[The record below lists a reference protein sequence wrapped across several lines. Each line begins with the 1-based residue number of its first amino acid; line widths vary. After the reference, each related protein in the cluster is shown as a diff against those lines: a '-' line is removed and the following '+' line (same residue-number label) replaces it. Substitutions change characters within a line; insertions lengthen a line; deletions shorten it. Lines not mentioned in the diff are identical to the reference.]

1 MRKIYA
7 TAACCCVLS
16 ASLPATA
23 QSVNSAKDYPNR
35 PIRIVIGYAPGGT
48 SDIMSRIL
56 STHLYSAWGQQVVVD
71 NRPGA
76 SAQIAT
82 DIVAKAAPDGYTLFL
97 TPSGTH
103 TANPGLYKKLPYDTV
118 KDFAPVTLFAWV
130 SNMIVTHPS
139 SPINSLQDLIR
150 MAKAAPGQ
158 LTDASVGAGSVSH
171 LSAEMLKSLTGTN
184 IVHIPYK
191 GGGPALTAIA
201 SNEVTIMFAAL
212 PSATPFVL
220 SKRIKPLVVTS
231 PKRASALPDV
241 PTVAEAGVAGL
252 QVMEWYGVLAPA
264 TTPAAIVT
272 KLQGEILKII
282 RKPEVA
288 ARFVE
293 LGADPVGNTPAEF
306 ARQIESDIAMW
317 GKLVRDSGI
326 RAD

>member
-1 MRKIYA
+1 MPKIYA
-7 TAACCCVLS
+7 TAACCCLLS
-16 ASLPATA
+16 VNLPATA
-23 QSVNSAKDYPNR
+23 QTLNSAKDYPSR

-103 TANPGLYKKLPYDTV
+103 TANPSLYKKLPYDTV
-118 KDFAPVTLFAWV
+118 KDIAPVTLFAWV

-158 LTDASVGAGSVSH
+158 LTYASVGAGSVSH

-264 TTPAAIVT
+264 ATPASIVN
-272 KLQGEILKII
+272 KLRDEIAKII
-282 RKPEVA
+282 KKPDVA

-317 GKLVRDSGI
+317 GKLVREAGI

>member
-1 MRKIYA
+1 MRLIS
-7 TAACCCVLS
+7 AAVASCCMLS
-16 ASLPATA
+16 ASPPTLA
-23 QSVNSAKDYPNR
+23 QNLAGAKDYPQR

-56 STHLYSAWGQQVVVD
+56 SAHMYGAWGQQVVVD

-76 SAQIAT
+76 SAQIGT

-103 TANPGLYKKLPYDTV
+103 TANPSLYKKLPYDTV
-118 KDFAPVTLFAWV
+118 KDFAPVTQFAWV

-139 SPINSLQDLIR
+139 SPINTLQDVIR
-150 MAKAAPGQ
+150 MARAAPGT
-158 LTDASVGAGSVSH
+158 LTYASVGAGSVSH
-171 LSAEMLKSLTGTN
+171 LSAEMLKNLTGTN

-220 SKRIKPLVVTS
+220 SKRIKPIVVTS
-231 PKRASALPDV
+231 PKRAAALPDV

-264 TTPAAIVT
+264 TTPASIVN
-272 KLQGEILKII
+272 KLRDEIVKII

-306 ARQIESDIAMW
+306 ARQIESDIIMW
-317 GKLVRDSGI
+317 AKVVKEAGI

>member
-1 MRKIYA
+1 MRA
-7 TAACCCVLS
+7 TIPAVAMLCTLLSVPPAA
-16 ASLPATA
+16 A
-23 QSVNSAKDYPNR
+23 QSPNGAKDYPAR

-56 STHLYSAWGQQVVVD
+56 SAHLYSAWGQQVVID

-103 TANPGLYKKLPYDTV
+103 TANPSLYKKLPYDTV

-150 MAKAAPGQ
+150 MAKATPGQ
-158 LTDASVGAGSVSH
+158 LTYASVGAGSVSH
-171 LSAEMLKSLTGTN
+171 LSAEMLKNLTGTN

-252 QVMEWYGVLAPA
+252 QVMEWYGVLGPA
-264 TTPAAIVT
+264 STPRAIVN
-272 KLQGEILKII
+272 KLQEEIVKII
-282 RKPEVA
+282 RKPEVV
-288 ARFVE
+288 ARFAE

-306 ARQIESDIAMW
+306 AQQIESDIVMW
-317 GKLVRDSGI
+317 AKVVKESGI

>member
-1 MRKIYA
+1 MRKIS
-7 TAACCCVLS
+7 TAI
-16 ASLPATA
+16 ASFCLFFAAAPALA
-23 QSVNSAKDYPNR
+23 QAVTGAKDYPQR

-56 STHLYSAWGQQVVVD
+56 STHLAQAWGQQVVVD

-76 SAQIAT
+76 SAQIGT

-103 TANPGLYKKLPYDTV
+103 TANPSLYKKLPYDTV

-139 SPINSLQDLIR
+139 SPINTLQDLIR
-150 MAKAAPGQ
+150 MAKATPGQ
-158 LTDASVGAGSVSH
+158 LTYASVGAGSVSH
-171 LSAEMLKSLTGTN
+171 LSAEMLKNLTGTN
-184 IVHIPYK
+184 IVHVPYK

-220 SKRIKPLVVTS
+220 SKRIKPIVVTS
-231 PKRASALPDV
+231 PNRAAALPDV

-264 TTPAAIVT
+264 STPPAIVN
-272 KLQGEILKII
+272 KLRDEIVRII

-306 ARQIESDIAMW
+306 ARQIESDIAIW
-317 GKLVRDSGI
+317 AKVVKDSGI

>member
-1 MRKIYA
+1 MRLIS
-7 TAACCCVLS
+7 TAVASFCMLS
-16 ASLPATA
+16 ASPPTLA
-23 QSVNSAKDYPNR
+23 QNLAGAKDYPQR

-56 STHLYSAWGQQVVVD
+56 SAHMYGAWGQQVVVD

-76 SAQIAT
+76 SAQIGT

-103 TANPGLYKKLPYDTV
+103 TANPSLYKKLPYDTV
-118 KDFAPVTLFAWV
+118 KDFAPITQFAWV

-139 SPINSLQDLIR
+139 SPINTLQDVIR
-150 MAKAAPGQ
+150 MARAAPGT
-158 LTDASVGAGSVSH
+158 LTYASVGAGSVSH
-171 LSAEMLKSLTGTN
+171 LSAEMLKNLTGTN

-220 SKRIKPLVVTS
+220 SKRIKPIVVTS
-231 PKRASALPDV
+231 PKRAAALPDV

-264 TTPAAIVT
+264 TTPASIVN
-272 KLQGEILKII
+272 KLRDEIVKII

-306 ARQIESDIAMW
+306 ARQIESDIIMW
-317 GKLVRDSGI
+317 AKVVKEAGI

>member
-1 MRKIYA
+1 MRKIS
-7 TAACCCVLS
+7 AAI
-16 ASLPATA
+16 ASLCLFFAASPAMA
-23 QSVNSAKDYPNR
+23 QAVTGAKDYPQR

-56 STHLYSAWGQQVVVD
+56 SVHLAQAWGQQVVVD

-76 SAQIAT
+76 SAQIGT

-103 TANPGLYKKLPYDTV
+103 TANPSLYKKLPYDTL
-118 KDFAPVTLFAWV
+118 KDFAPVTQFAWV

-139 SPINSLQDLIR
+139 SPINTLQDLIR
-150 MAKAAPGQ
+150 MAKATPGQ
-158 LTDASVGAGSVSH
+158 LTYASVGAGSVSH
-171 LSAEMLKSLTGTN
+171 LSAEMLKNLTGTN
-184 IVHIPYK
+184 IVHVPYK

-220 SKRIKPLVVTS
+220 SKRIKPIVVTS
-231 PKRASALPDV
+231 PKRAAALPDV

-264 TTPAAIVT
+264 STPPAIVN
-272 KLQGEILKII
+272 KLRDEIVRII

-306 ARQIESDIAMW
+306 ARQIESDVTTWA
-317 GKLVRDSGI
+317 KVVKDAGI

>member
-1 MRKIYA
+1 MRAILVVI
-7 TAACCCVLS
+7 AAFMGF
-16 ASLPATA
+16 ASSPLAMA
-23 QSVNSAKDYPNR
+23 QGVDGAKNYPNR

-48 SDIMSRIL
+48 SDITSRIL
-56 STHLYSAWGQQVVVD
+56 SVHLTQAWGQQVVVD

-76 SAQIAT
+76 SAQIGT

-103 TANPGLYKKLPYDTV
+103 TANPSLHKKLPYDTI
-118 KDFAPVTLFAWV
+118 KDFAPVTLISWV

-139 SPINSLQDLIR
+139 APINTLQDVIR
-150 MAKAAPGQ
+150 MAKATPGK
-158 LTDASVGAGSVSH
+158 LTYASVGAGSVSH
-171 LSAEMLKSLTGTN
+171 LSAEMLKNLTGTN

-201 SNEVTIMFAAL
+201 SNEVTIMFAAI

-231 PKRASALPDV
+231 PKRSPALPDV

-264 TTPAAIVT
+264 TTPQPIVQ
-272 KLQGEILKII
+272 KLRDELVKII

-288 ARFVE
+288 TRFVE

-306 ARQIESDIAMW
+306 AKQIESDIVMW
-317 GKLVRDSGI
+317 AKVIKESGI

>member
-1 MRKIYA
+1 MRIT
-7 TAACCCVLS
+7 TAAIAFFCLLS
-16 ASLPATA
+16 AIPPAAA
-23 QSVNSAKDYPNR
+23 QNAGAAKDYPAR

-56 STHLYSAWGQQVVVD
+56 ATYMYNDWGQQVVVD

-103 TANPGLYKKLPYDTV
+103 TANPSLYKKLPYDTV
-118 KDFAPVTLFAWV
+118 KDLAPVTQFAWV

-150 MAKAAPGQ
+150 MAKATPGQ
-158 LTDASVGAGSVSH
+158 LTYASVGAGSVSH
-171 LSAEMLKSLTGTN
+171 LSAEMLKNLTGTN
-184 IVHIPYK
+184 IVHVPYK

-231 PKRASALPDV
+231 PKRAAALPDV

-264 TTPAAIVT
+264 ATPPAIIA
-272 KLQGEILKII
+272 KLQQEIVKII
-282 RKPEVA
+282 RKPEVL
-288 ARFVE
+288 ARFSE

-306 ARQIESDIAMW
+306 AKQIESDITMW
-317 GKLVRDSGI
+317 AKVVKDAGI

>member
-1 MRKIYA
+1 MRMIS
-7 TAACCCVLS
+7 AAVTFFCVLFAVPS
-16 ASLPATA
+16 ALA
-23 QSVNSAKDYPNR
+23 QNLDSAKDYPGR
-35 PIRIVIGYAPGGT
+35 PIRVVIGYAPGGT

-56 STHLYSAWGQQVVVD
+56 ATHLYSAWGQQVVVD

-103 TANPGLYKKLPYDTV
+103 TANPSLYKKLPYDTV
-118 KDFAPVTLFAWV
+118 KDFAPVTQFAWV

-150 MAKAAPGQ
+150 MAKATPGQ
-158 LTDASVGAGSVSH
+158 LTYASVGAGSVSH
-171 LSAEMLKSLTGTN
+171 LSAEMLKNLTGTN
-184 IVHIPYK
+184 IVHVPYK

-264 TTPAAIVT
+264 TTPPSIVN
-272 KLQGEILKII
+272 KLRDEIVKII
-282 RKPEVA
+282 RKPDVA

-306 ARQIESDIAMW
+306 AKQIESDIVMW
-317 GKLVRDSGI
+317 AKVVKESGI
-326 RAD
+326 RSD

>member
-1 MRKIYA
+1 MRLIS
-7 TAACCCVLS
+7 AAVASCCMLS
-16 ASLPATA
+16 ASPPTLA
-23 QSVNSAKDYPNR
+23 QNLAGAKDYPQR

-56 STHLYSAWGQQVVVD
+56 SAHMYGAWGQQVVVD

-76 SAQIAT
+76 SAQIGT

-103 TANPGLYKKLPYDTV
+103 TANPSLYKKLPYDTV
-118 KDFAPVTLFAWV
+118 KDFAPVTQFAWV

-139 SPINSLQDLIR
+139 SPINTLQDVIR
-150 MAKAAPGQ
+150 MAKAAPGT
-158 LTDASVGAGSVSH
+158 LTYASVGAGSVSH
-171 LSAEMLKSLTGTN
+171 LSAEMLKNLTGTN
-184 IVHIPYK
+184 IVHSPYK

-220 SKRIKPLVVTS
+220 SKRIKPIVVTS
-231 PKRASALPDV
+231 PKRAAALPDV

-264 TTPAAIVT
+264 TTPASIVN
-272 KLQGEILKII
+272 KLRDEIVKII

-306 ARQIESDIAMW
+306 ARQIESDIIMW
-317 GKLVRDSGI
+317 AKVVKEAGI